1 MVYRDSFFLITTLS
15 CTFICEKNGAPRD
28 LVTNTYRLYI
38 CVCVCVCIY
47 IYMYVFT
54 YTYLYIGF
62 PGGVNAG
69 DTSDEGLIPRSERSP
84 RGGYGNP
91 LQ

>member
-1 MVYRDSFFLITTLS
+1 M
-15 CTFICEKNGAPRD
+15 
-28 LVTNTYRLYI
+28 
-38 CVCVCVCIY
+38 CVCVRVYIY
-47 IYMYVFT
+47 IYIYVFT